1 MCVLWCVSRVT
12 GLFLYNMYI
21 CVRVFGT
28 ISHCSAVV
36 HVQVVSILPCIFLA
50 FFSIDRYGLNV
61 LSCNVQYTEAAS
73 LVYIYMSVESCSTL

>member
-1 MCVLWCVSRVT
+1 
-12 GLFLYNMYI
+12 MYI

-36 HVQVVSILPCIFLA
+36 HVQVVHFLPCIFLA

-73 LVYIYMSVESCSTL
+73 LVYIYICRWNLVPHYNYILHVITVEKLPDI

>member
-1 MCVLWCVSRVT
+1 MFLWCVSRVT
-12 GLFLYNMYI
+12 GSFLYVCT

-28 ISHCSAVV
+28 TSHCSAVV
-36 HVQVVSILPCIFLA
+36 HVQVVHFAVYFSC

-73 LVYIYMSVESCSTL
+73 LVYICR